1 LMEKWWFGFVTVT
14 VTEYDDDVGGKTFK
28 DNIFV

>member
-1 LMEKWWFGFVTVT
+1 LMEKWWFGFVT